1 MRITFRVRP
10 RRTLARFSSDAR
22 ARFAGRYALG
32 KHMPAVETKQGMRFA
47 WRGEDRAVRVLGGAS
62 SEILGGANLA
72 EVLRDGF
79 ELAQRA
85 FVSYTTRTQILSGRP
100 PYVCSSSRR
109 RRWPQPARRP
119 ARR

>member
-47 WRGEDRAVRVLGGAS
+47 WRGEDQAVRVLGGAS

-79 ELAQRA
+79 EIEQRA
-85 FVSYTTRTQILSGRP
+85 FRALERGEPAEPLSIHL
-100 PYVCSSSRR
+100 SLIHI
-109 RRWPQPARRP
+109 
-119 ARR
+119 

>member
-47 WRGEDRAVRVLGGAS
+47 WRGEDQAVRVLGGAS

-72 EVLRDGF
+72 AASVTHSAARLVQRGICAFATSGTVRRAGRDCC
-79 ELAQRA
+79 ATVVA
-85 FVSYTTRTQILSGRP
+85 I
-100 PYVCSSSRR
+100 CC
-109 RRWPQPARRP
+109 A
-119 ARR
+119 

>member
-47 WRGEDRAVRVLGGAS
+47 WRGEDQAVRVLGGAS

-79 ELAQRA
+79 EIEQRA
-85 FVSYTTRTQILSGRP
+85 FRALERGEPAEPLSIHTSAGVP
-100 PYVCSSSRR
+100 KSLDDFL
-109 RRWPQPARRP
+109 A
-119 ARR
+119 A